1 MSTKNLQ
8 EPLEQLHTELEQA
21 ATTDPQYPQLQGLQQ
36 STRQLL
42 DTLDQDD
49 TPLDAFRDELTGSL
63 VQFEATHPRITL
75 AVMNVID
82 ALNRIG
88 I

>member
-1 MSTKNLQ
+1 MSPKRLQ
-8 EPLEQLHTELEQA
+8 EPLEHLHSELEQA
-21 ATTDPQYPQLQGLQQ
+21 TSTDSQQPQLQGLQQ

-49 TPLDAFRDELTGSL
+49 TPLEAFRDELTGTL